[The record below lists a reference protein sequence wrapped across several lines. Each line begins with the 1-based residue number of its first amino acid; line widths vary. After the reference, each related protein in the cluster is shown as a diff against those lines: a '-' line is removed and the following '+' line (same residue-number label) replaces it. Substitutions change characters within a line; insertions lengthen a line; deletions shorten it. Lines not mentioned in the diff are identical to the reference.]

1 MKSSAVSGT
10 WQESTRKNEIG
21 ALTTTGHV
29 ARELEGRK
37 KLWQVSHF
45 GVFHTL
51 LYVEGKFR
59 ALAVREFS
67 VNWPAFVPTRDL
79 SKCL

>member
-1 MKSSAVSGT
+1 MKSGTVSGT
-10 WQESTRKNEIG
+10 WQESIRKNEIS

-29 ARELEGRK
+29 APELEGQK

-51 LYVEGKFR
+51 YM
-59 ALAVREFS
+59 
-67 VNWPAFVPTRDL
+67 
-79 SKCL
+79 